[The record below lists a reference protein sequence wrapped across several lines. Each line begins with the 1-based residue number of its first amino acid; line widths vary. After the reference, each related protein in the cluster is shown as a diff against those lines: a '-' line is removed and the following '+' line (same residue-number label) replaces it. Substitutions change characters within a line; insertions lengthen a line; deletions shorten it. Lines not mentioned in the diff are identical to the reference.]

1 MTSSSLDVAMTMTS
15 FHSEIDMEDICN
27 SDFGC
32 FQYVYTLACTT
43 DIFCID
49 HVILENQNFAGSE
62 TNLKD
67 RLVDQV

>member
-15 FHSEIDMEDICN
+15 FHSELDMEDICN
-27 SDFGC
+27 S
-32 FQYVYTLACTT
+32 ACTT